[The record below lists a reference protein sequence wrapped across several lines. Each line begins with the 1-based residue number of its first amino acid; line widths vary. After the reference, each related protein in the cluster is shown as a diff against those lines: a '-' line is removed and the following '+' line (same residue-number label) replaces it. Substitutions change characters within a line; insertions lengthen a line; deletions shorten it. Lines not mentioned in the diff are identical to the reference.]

1 MSRRLYGVV
10 DCKGFVAYPLCRKG
24 ELEVEDSKST
34 IGSLRKRADFGL
46 RPAGQMVNT

>member
-1 MSRRLYGVV
+1 MLLTA
-10 DCKGFVAYPLCRKG
+10 KGFVAYPLCRKG